1 MDDAETTASGDG
13 AESHAVEDVDPADA
27 FAALGN
33 STRVA
38 ILQAFREHYLANPNE
53 SAAAFST
60 LRKAVGLR
68 DSGQFRYH
76 LEQLRGTFVEKCD
89 EGYRLTYAGSKV
101 IDAIIAGT
109 YTGRSRLGPI
119 TLDSTCSHCGT
130 VARASYRDGILEVT
144 CENDHPLFYWSV
156 PPNAAIGNSL
166 EELVELATTLAVQS
180 HELVADGTCSE
191 CYSGV
196 EPTVRTVETDGG
208 DRSVRFF
215 ARCGACAATWEAPV
229 GFVLLGHPEIESLYH
244 QQGRPISGQYWWE
257 LEVVDRT
264 EITILEESPLRVRL
278 SVTIGE
284 TDVEATVDESAR
296 VVDLDCPANAG

>member
-13 AESHAVEDVDPADA
+13 AESHAVEDVDPAAA

-33 STRVA
+33 STRVE
-38 ILQAFREHYLANPNE
+38 ILQAFREHHLANPTA
-53 SAAAFST
+53 SPAAFST
-60 LRKAVGLR
+60 LRKAVGIR

-109 YTGRSRLGPI
+109 YTGRTRLGPVA
-119 TLDSTCSHCGT
+119 LDSSCSRCGT
-130 VARASYRDGILEVT
+130 AAHASYRDGVLEVT

-156 PPNAAIGNSL
+156 PPNAAVGASL
-166 EELVELATTLAVQS
+166 EELVELATTLALQS
-180 HELVADGTCSE
+180 YELVADGTCSE
-191 CYSGV
+191 CYSAV
-196 EPTVRTVETDGG
+196 EPTIRTVDSEDTGG
-208 DRSVRFF
+208 SVRFS
-215 ARCGACAATWEAPV
+215 ARCRACAATWDAPV
-229 GFVLLGHPEIESLYH
+229 GFVLLDHPEIELLYH

-264 EITILEESPLRVRL
+264 EIAVLEEDPLRVRL
-278 SVTIGE
+278 SVTIGD
-284 TDVEATVDESAR
+284 TAVRATVDESAR
-296 VVDLDCPANAG
+296 VVDLDCPPSAD

>member
-1 MDDAETTASGDG
+1 MDDAEIPPDGDE
-13 AESHAVEDVDPADA
+13 ARAVEDVDPADA

-33 STRVA
+33 STRVE
-38 ILQAFREHYLANPNE
+38 ILQAFREHHLANPTV

-60 LRKAVGLR
+60 LRKAVGMK

-109 YTGRSRLGPI
+109 YTGRTRLGPVA
-119 TLDSTCSHCGT
+119 LDSSCSRCGT
-130 VARASYRDGILEVT
+130 AARAHYRDGVLEVT
-144 CENDHPLFYWSV
+144 CEHDHPLFYWSV
-156 PPNAAIGNSL
+156 PPNAAVEPSL

-180 HELVADGTCSE
+180 YELVANGTCSE

-196 EPTVRTVETDGG
+196 EPTVRTVETDDG
-208 DRSVRFF
+208 DRSVRFH
-215 ARCGACAATWEAPV
+215 ARCGACAAGWDAPV
-229 GFVLLGHPEIESLYH
+229 GFVLLGHPEVESLY
-244 QQGRPISGQYWWE
+244 QRQGRPISDRYWWE

-264 EITILEESPLRVRL
+264 EIEILEEDPLRVRL
-278 SVTIGE
+278 SVTVGE
-284 TDVEATVDESAR
+284 TPVRAMVDESAR
-296 VVDLDCPANAG
+296 VLDIDCPANVG